1 MIGTAFLAVPEQQA
15 VTIGTTDRVSIV
27 NTSTPSRGLANLA
40 FADGGGKDV
49 VSERRVLMVTAV
61 VGRASGFSVAKS
73 LYRQALFFPISLQ
86 VFLAVQVLRERNERL
101 DEKAASVASEGWR
114 ICKIITSK

>member
-61 VGRASGFSVAKS
+61 VGRASGFSLAKS
-73 LYRQALFFPISLQ
+73 L
-86 VFLAVQVLRERNERL
+86 
-101 DEKAASVASEGWR
+101 
-114 ICKIITSK
+114 